1 MPHFWKYKEA
11 RRLFLDKVDR
21 EPVELIWSEPDEEA
35 LVGFLCHVKH
45 VKYVSLSFVPLAQ
58 ALLLD
63 CNDCGPTDVFS
74 ER

>member
-1 MPHFWKYKEA
+1 MPHFWKYEEA

-21 EPVELIWSEPDEEA
+21 EPVELAWSEPDEEA

-45 VKYVSLSFVPLAQ
+45 VKYVSLNFGSPAILQ
-58 ALLLD
+58 D
-63 CNDCGPTDVFS
+63 CNECGPTDVFS